1 MATKKT
7 TTDLIA
13 AIQIGPRQYLV
24 KKDDHLVIDKL
35 NLKVGETLTIKEVLL
50 ITDGENTQ
58 IGQPFLKDASVD
70 LKLDDTKKG
79 DKIRVARYK
88 AKSRYRRVKG
98 FRPTESHLTVTAIKQ
113 K

>member
-1 MATKKT
+1 MPTKKT
-7 TTDLIA
+7 TKDLIA
-13 AIQIGPRQYLV
+13 AIQIGPRQYIV
-24 KKDDHLVIDKL
+24 KKDDQLVVDKIDF
-35 NLKVGETLTIKEVLL
+35 KVGDTLTIKEVLL
-50 ITDGENTQ
+50 IIDGETAQ
-58 IGQPFLKDASVD
+58 IGQPFLEGASVD
-70 LKLDDTKKG
+70 LKLEDTKKG

>member
-1 MATKKT
+1 MATKKN

-58 IGQPFLKDASVD
+58 IGQPFLKDVSVD

>member
-1 MATKKT
+1 MPTKKT
-7 TTDLIA
+7 TKDLIA
-13 AIQIGPRQYLV
+13 TIQIGPRQYIV
-24 KKDDHLVIDKL
+24 KKDDQLVVDKIDF
-35 NLKVGETLTIKEVLL
+35 KVGDTLTIKEVLL
-50 ITDGENTQ
+50 IIDGETAQ
-58 IGQPFLKDASVD
+58 IGQPFLEGASVE
-70 LKLDDTKKG
+70 LKLEDTKKG

>member
-13 AIQIGPRQYLV
+13 AIQIGPRQYIV
-24 KKDDHLVIDKL
+24 KKDDHLVVDKL
-35 NLKVGETLTIKEVLL
+35 DLEVGKTLTIKEVLL
-50 ITDGENTQ
+50 ITDGENIQ
-58 IGQPFLKDASVD
+58 IGQPFLNGASVE

-79 DKIRVARYK
+79 TKIRVARYK

>member
-1 MATKKT
+1 MPTEKT
-7 TTDLIA
+7 TKNLIA

-24 KKDDHLVIDKL
+24 KKGDHLVVDKL
-35 NLKVGETLTIKEVLL
+35 DLKVGKTLTIKEVLL
-50 ITDGENTQ
+50 LTNGETAQ
-58 IGQPFLKDASVD
+58 IGQPFLEGASVE

-79 DKIRVARYK
+79 DKLRVARYK

-98 FRPTESHLTVTAIKQ
+98 FRPVESHLTVTAIKQ

>member
-1 MATKKT
+1 MATKKN

-24 KKDDHLVIDKL
+24 KKDDHLVVDKL

-58 IGQPFLKDASVD
+58 IGQPFLKDVSVD

>member
-1 MATKKT
+1 MATKKI

-13 AIQIGPRQYLV
+13 AIQIGPRQYIV
-24 KKDDHLVIDKL
+24 KKDDHLIIDKI
-35 NLKVGETLTIKEVLL
+35 NLKVGKTLTIKDVLL
-50 ITDGENTQ
+50 LTDGEMIQ
-58 IGQPFLKDASVD
+58 IGQPFLEGASVD